1 MSQTT
6 LIDSE
11 AIAQRA
17 EKLYH
22 DRIRQVVES
31 AETIGK
37 MVIIDVETEN
47 YVIDEM
53 GLEAV
58 KQLRLKNPDGQFF
71 GIRIGY
77 KVGAAIGG
85 IMERT
90 AE

>member
-22 DRIRQVVES
+22 DRIRQAVES
-31 AETIGK
+31 PATIGK

-47 YVIDEM
+47 YAIDEM

-58 KQLRLKNPDGQFF
+58 KQLRLQNPNGQFF

-77 KVGAAIGG
+77 NVGAAIGG

-90 AE
+90 VE

>member
-1 MSQTT
+1 MAETT
-6 LIDSE
+6 LIESE

-17 EKLYH
+17 ERLYH

-31 AETIGK
+31 AETIGQ

-47 YVIDEM
+47 YAVDEI
-53 GLEAV
+53 GLDAV
-58 KQLRLKNPDGQFF
+58 KQLRIQNPNGQFF
-71 GIRIGY
+71 GIQIGY